1 MGINFREISHLS
13 LCFSSPEIKLK
24 SVQITINKA
33 RRQLQIFCVDVHLA
47 YERRHNKLTLE
58 SLFPLNGCFQL
69 FKILHDGSVSIDNT
83 GSKLRK
89 NEKKKLRG
97 NDLERF
103 CVMEIVLNTLISK
116 IFPVCLVVII

>member
-1 MGINFREISHLS
+1 M
-13 LCFSSPEIKLK
+13 
-24 SVQITINKA
+24 
-33 RRQLQIFCVDVHLA
+33 
-47 YERRHNKLTLE
+47 
-58 SLFPLNGCFQL
+58 
-69 FKILHDGSVSIDNT
+69 HDGSVSIDNT

-116 IFPVCLVVII
+116 IFPVCLFDII